1 MRAAVIDGFG
11 EPDVIRFTEVDP
23 PLVGPDQILIKTKAA
38 GVNPVDL
45 KTIRGRL
52 AQRYP
57 HHFPLIPGW
66 DVAGTVE
73 AAGPAVTR
81 FKAGDPVVA
90 YARKSCVEHG
100 TYTEYVSVAEESAAI
115 APESVDLA
123 TAAAL
128 PLAALTALQTIQSVE
143 VAEGET
149 VLVHGGSGGVG
160 TFAVQLLRGLGATV
174 LATSGPGGHDH
185 LRSLGAE
192 PVDRHT
198 DVPVAVRSMSPD
210 GVDVAVDLAGGQE
223 LVQLSLPLLRDGG
236 RVASVLTVP
245 EIPQEAASRGVWGR
259 YTFVRPYGD
268 QLADLVSRVDAGRLK
283 IFVHESF
290 ALEEAAEALRVLDAG
305 GIRGKLVLRAD
316 S

>member
-1 MRAAVIDGFG
+1 MQAAVLDAFG
-11 EPDVIRFTEVDP
+11 EPETLRFADVER
-23 PLVGPDQILIKTKAA
+23 PLVGPDQVLVKTRAA

-57 HHFPLIPGW
+57 HHFPLTPGW

-81 FKAGDPVVA
+81 FVPGDRVVA
-90 YARKSCVEHG
+90 YARKSCIEHG
-100 TYTEYVSVAEESAAI
+100 TYAEYVSVPEESVTK

-128 PLAALTALQTIQSVE
+128 PLAALTALQAIQSVN
-143 VAEGET
+143 VSSGET

-160 TFAVQLLRGLGATV
+160 SFAVQLLKDMEVDV
-174 LATSGPGGHDH
+174 LATSGPASHEF

-192 PVDRHT
+192 AVDRKG
-198 DVPVAVRSMSPD
+198 DVAAQVRSIRPA
-210 GVDVAVDLAGGQE
+210 GVDVALDLAGGPE
-223 LVQLSLPLLRDGG
+223 AVELSLPLLRDGG
-236 RVASVLTVP
+236 RIASLLTVP
-245 EIPQEAASRGVWGR
+245 EIPEGDASRGVWGR

-268 QLADLVSRVDAGRLK
+268 QLAELVARVDSQRLE
-283 IFVHESF
+283 IHVHRAFE
-290 ALEEAAEALRVLDAG
+290 LQEAAEALRTLEAG
-305 GIRGKLVLRAD
+305 GLRGKLILRVER
-316 S
+316 